1 MLAGKDKLVIHHTV
15 YCVQMVKEAMALYS
29 RCAEKAG
36 LTVEIETDIHSIEI
50 PEKFV
55 GTLEVF
61 EDVEVDGECVTI
73 VAGDAFLIKDEIK
86 EHAPSAVC
94 NYETKLWSFSEK
106 DEFAALH
113 DSVKE
118 YGLKINFVEE
128 DDDDT
133 GGHSA

>member
-1 MLAGKDKLVIHHTV
+1 MLAGKGKLVIHHTV

-36 LTVEIETDIHSIEI
+36 LAVEIETDIHSIEI
-50 PEKFV
+50 PEKFL

-73 VAGDAFLIKDEIK
+73 VSGDAFLIKDEIK
-86 EHAPSAVC
+86 EHAPSAEC
-94 NYETKLWSFSEK
+94 NYETKLWSFPDK

-118 YGLKINFVEE
+118 YGLKIDFIEEE
-128 DDDDT
+128 DDDAGT
-133 GGHSA
+133 HSA